1 MAITVFDGRSDSMRE
16 KAISR
21 KVLGV
26 GLSIT
31 ALTGTALAAATG
43 ALPMQLQD
51 FHGLFSGTSSS
62 SVTLPSLN
70 DSQMH
75 SGAIF
80 GLCTA
85 YLNHVSGTTTTTA
98 PTTTTTA
105 PVVTAV
111 VTPPP
116 GVPEI
121 LAFLASVNN
130 ESITQFCTTVN
141 PKHAE
146 LKLNDLSNSDD
157 HAQKS
162 DDSTTTTSAASTT
175 STTST
180 STTVPGSTTTT
191 TTVSKAGS
199 NDQDGASVSTG
210 GTANMSQSFKGSGNG
225 NYSNFIRGGF
235 SSDAKVNFN
244 ARTNGDSH
252 TKSSDN

>member
-1 MAITVFDGRSDSMRE
+1 MRE
-16 KAISR
+16 KVISR

-31 ALTGTALAAATG
+31 ALTGTVLAAATG

-62 SVTLPSLN
+62 NVTLPSLN

-75 SGAIF
+75 AGAIF

-105 PVVTAV
+105 PNVTAV

-146 LKLNDLSNSDD
+146 LKLNDLNNSDD

-162 DDSTTTTSAASTT
+162 DDSTTTTSTT

-180 STTVPGSTTTT
+180 STTITSTTVPPSTTTT
-191 TTVSKAGS
+191 TTESKARD
-199 NDQDGASVSTG
+199 NDQDGANVSAG
-210 GTANMSQSFKGSGNG
+210 GTAGMSQSLKGSGNG
-225 NYSNFIRGGF
+225 NYSNFIRGGS
-235 SSDAKVNFN
+235 SSDTKVNSN
-244 ARTNGDSH
+244 TRTNNDSH